1 MTYTKAGNEQPFVSF
16 TPVDDSMSPERML
29 QVSGTDFQ
37 VGLAF
42 LAAAYPKDV
51 DLRNRAGERLYFH
64 ELSDQKESEFEGGS
78 GSLPPSIPVQNGSHL
93 GTIATFPTG
102 DRLSLGVVG
111 SRYTVIQNAQ
121 ILEEA
126 LKVAS
131 NLNSP
136 ITAVGTNPEAT
147 RFAVQFASTVER
159 VITYNEQSE
168 DFVRSLFAYSSHDG
182 SYAYS
187 YAFQITDPEN
197 RVIDR
202 VIVKRKHTSKVA
214 KDKALQ
220 TLLSDIAEASQ
231 EIIDDIRVLA
241 VLRIKSPQLEA
252 GLKLLSKLPPAEI
265 RDEQNEDQ
273 EEEDGVG
280 GISNSEEAE
289 RVRLDR
295 IRMKYVEHQSR
306 YGATAWALYE
316 AWIDVAMA
324 EDQKQQREA
333 FEKND
338 PGLVL
343 QHLAKRS
350 KPQLLEYSRKRRQLL
365 RTLIEKQ

>member
-1 MTYTKAGNEQPFVSF
+1 MTYVKTTADNPFVSF
-16 TPVDDSMSPERML
+16 SPVDASMSPEQVL
-29 QVSGTDFQ
+29 QTSGTDFH
-37 VGLAF
+37 VGLAY
-42 LAAAYPKDV
+42 LAATYPKDV
-51 DLRNRAGERLYFH
+51 DLRNRGGERLYFH
-64 ELSDQKESEFEGGS
+64 KRSDQKEAGIEDESD
-78 GSLPPSIPVQNGSHL
+78 SLPPRIAVQNGSHL

-102 DRLSLGVVG
+102 NRLALGVVG

-131 NLNSP
+131 NLDSP
-136 ITAVGTNPEAT
+136 ITAVGTNPEVT
-147 RFAVQFASTVER
+147 RFAVQFASTVEQI
-159 VITYNEQSE
+159 ITYNGQSE
-168 DFVRSLFAYSSHDG
+168 SFIRSLFALSSHDG

-197 RVIDR
+197 RIIDR
-202 VIVKRKHTSKVA
+202 VIIKRKHTA
-214 KDKALQ
+214 KIARDKAMQ

-231 EIIDDIRVLA
+231 DIIDDIRVLA

-265 RDEQNEDQ
+265 RDDVDDDQ
-273 EEEDGVG
+273 EFDDSNGQS
-280 GISNSEEAE
+280 SNSEEAE
-289 RVRLDR
+289 SARLKR
-295 IRMKYVEHQSR
+295 IQMKYVEHQSR

-324 EDQKQQREA
+324 DDQKHQREA
-333 FEKND
+333 FEIND

-343 QHLAKRS
+343 QHLTKRS

-365 RTLIEKQ
+365 RTLIERQ

>member
-1 MTYTKAGNEQPFVSF
+1 MTYTKTGYEQPFVSF
-16 TPVDDSMSPERML
+16 IHVEDTMNPERML
-29 QVSGTDFQ
+29 QITGTDFQ

-64 ELSDQKESEFEGGS
+64 EVSGQKESEFEGGS
-78 GSLPPSIPVQNGSHL
+78 GSLPSSIPVQNGSHL

-265 RDEQNEDQ
+265 RDDVDDDPEFNDSNGQS
-273 EEEDGVG
+273 
-280 GISNSEEAE
+280 SNSEEAE
-289 RVRLDR
+289 SARLER

-316 AWIDVAMA
+316 AWIDVAMV

-343 QHLAKRS
+343 QYLAKRS
-350 KPQLLEYSRKRRQLL
+350 RPQLLEYSRKRRQLL

>member
-1 MTYTKAGNEQPFVSF
+1 MTYVKTNSENPFVSF
-16 TPVDDSMSPERML
+16 TSVDASMSPERML
-29 QVSGTDFQ
+29 QISGTDFQ

-42 LAAAYPKDV
+42 LAAAFPKDV
-51 DLRNRAGERLYFH
+51 DLRNRVGERLYFH
-64 ELSDQKESEFEGGS
+64 KLSDQNEAELVDGS
-78 GSLPPSIPVQNGSHL
+78 GSLPPSIAVQNGSHL
-93 GTIATFPTG
+93 GSIATFPTG
-102 DRLSLGVVG
+102 NRLSLGVVG

-131 NLNSP
+131 DLNSP
-136 ITAVGTNPEAT
+136 IRAVGTNPEAT

-168 DFVRSLFAYSSHDG
+168 DFVRSLFAFSSHDG

-252 GLKLLSKLPPAEI
+252 GLKLLSKLPPTEI
-265 RDEQNEDQ
+265 RDDADDDQ
-273 EEEDGVG
+273 DDDSDGQA
-280 GISNSEEAE
+280 SNTEEAE
-289 RVRLDR
+289 SARLAR

-343 QHLAKRS
+343 QHLTKRS
-350 KPQLLEYSRKRRQLL
+350 KPQVLEYSRKRRQLL

>member
-1 MTYTKAGNEQPFVSF
+1 MTYTKTGYEQPFVSF
-16 TPVDDSMSPERML
+16 THVDDSMSPERML
-29 QVSGTDFQ
+29 QISGTDFQ

-64 ELSDQKESEFEGGS
+64 KLSDQKESEFEGGS
-78 GSLPPSIPVQNGSHL
+78 GSLPPSIAVQNGSHL

-126 LKVAS
+126 LRVAS
-131 NLNSP
+131 SLNSP
-136 ITAVGTNPEAT
+136 ITAMGTNPEAT

-197 RVIDR
+197 RVVDR

-265 RDEQNEDQ
+265 RDEADEDQ
-273 EEEDGVG
+273 EEDDGVG

-324 EDQKQQREA
+324 EDQKQQWEA

-343 QHLAKRS
+343 QQLAKRS
-350 KPQLLEYSRKRRQLL
+350 KPQVLEYSRKRRQLL

>member
-1 MTYTKAGNEQPFVSF
+1 MTYTKTGYEQPFVSF

-29 QVSGTDFQ
+29 QISGTDFQ

-64 ELSDQKESEFEGGS
+64 KLSDRKEARLHRGGD
-78 GSLPPSIPVQNGSHL
+78 SLPSSIAVQNGSHL

-102 DRLSLGVVG
+102 ERLSLGVVG
-111 SRYTVIQNAQ
+111 SRYTVIQNSQ
-121 ILEEA
+121 ILDEA

-131 NLNSP
+131 NLDSP

-265 RDEQNEDQ
+265 RDNADEDQ
-273 EEEDGVG
+273 EDDDGVG
-280 GISNSEEAE
+280 RISNSEEAE
-289 RVRLDR
+289 SARLDR
-295 IRMKYVEHQSR
+295 IRMKYVEHRSR

-333 FEKND
+333 FETND

>member
-1 MTYTKAGNEQPFVSF
+1 MTYVKTTADNPFVSF
-16 TPVDDSMSPERML
+16 STVDASMSPEQML
-29 QVSGTDFQ
+29 QTSGTDFH
-37 VGLAF
+37 VGLAY
-42 LAAAYPKDV
+42 LAATYPRDV
-51 DLRNRAGERLYFH
+51 DLHNRGGERLYFH
-64 ELSDQKESEFEGGS
+64 KLFDQKEAGIEGES
-78 GSLPPSIPVQNGSHL
+78 DSLPPRIAVQNGSHL

-102 DRLSLGVVG
+102 NRLSLGVVG

-126 LKVAS
+126 LKVAA
-131 NLNSP
+131 NLDSP
-136 ITAVGTNPEAT
+136 ITAVGTNLEAT
-147 RFAVQFASTVER
+147 RFAVQFASTVEQI
-159 VITYNEQSE
+159 ITYNGQSE
-168 DFVRSLFAYSSHDG
+168 SFVRSLFALSSHDG

-197 RVIDR
+197 RVIDS
-202 VIVKRKHTSKVA
+202 VIIKRKHTA
-214 KDKALQ
+214 KIARDKALQ

-231 EIIDDIRVLA
+231 DIIDDIRVLA
-241 VLRIKSPQLEA
+241 VLRIKPPQLEA
-252 GLKLLSKLPPAEI
+252 GLKLLSKSQPVEMHDDDGDL
-265 RDEQNEDQ
+265 EDNMD
-273 EEEDGVG
+273 DGTP
-280 GISNSEEAE
+280 SNSEEAE
-289 RVRLDR
+289 SARLDR

-324 EDQKQQREA
+324 DDQKHQREA

-343 QHLAKRS
+343 QHLTKRS

-365 RTLIEKQ
+365 RTLIERQ

>member
-1 MTYTKAGNEQPFVSF
+1 MTYTKTGYEQPFVSF
-16 TPVDDSMSPERML
+16 THVDDSMSPERML
-29 QVSGTDFQ
+29 QISGTDFQ

-64 ELSDQKESEFEGGS
+64 KLSDQKESEFEGGS
-78 GSLPPSIPVQNGSHL
+78 GSLPPSIAVQNGSHL

-202 VIVKRKHTSKVA
+202 VIVKRKHTPKVA

-231 EIIDDIRVLA
+231 EIIDDVRVLA
-241 VLRIKSPQLEA
+241 VLRIRSPQLEA

-265 RDEQNEDQ
+265 RDEADEDQ

-280 GISNSEEAE
+280 GPTHSEEAE

>member
-1 MTYTKAGNEQPFVSF
+1 MTYVKTTSDSPFVSF
-16 TPVDDSMSPERML
+16 TAVDTTMSPERML
-29 QVSGTDFQ
+29 QASGTDFQ

-42 LAAAYPKDV
+42 LSAVYPKDV

-64 ELSDQKESEFEGGS
+64 KLSEQRESNFDGGS
-78 GSLPPSIPVQNGSHL
+78 DSLPPSIAVQNGSHL

-102 DRLSLGVVG
+102 NRLALGVVG

-126 LKVAS
+126 LKVAA
-131 NLNSP
+131 NLDSP

-147 RFAVQFASTVER
+147 RFAVQFASIVER
-159 VITYNEQSE
+159 IVTYNEQSE
-168 DFVRSLFAYSSHDG
+168 SFIRSLFALSSHDG

-197 RVIDR
+197 RVIDC
-202 VIVKRKHTSKVA
+202 VIIKRKHTSKIA
-214 KDKALQ
+214 RDKALQ

-231 EIIDDIRVLA
+231 DIIDDIRVLA
-241 VLRIKSPQLEA
+241 VLRIKPPQLEA
-252 GLKLLSKLPPAEI
+252 GLKLLSKSQPVEV
-265 RDEQNEDQ
+265 RDDADGDVEDNMD
-273 EEEDGVG
+273 DGTT
-280 GISNSEEAE
+280 SNSEEAE
-289 RVRLDR
+289 SARLDR

-306 YGATAWALYE
+306 YGATGWALYE

-324 EDQKQQREA
+324 DDQRHQREA

-343 QHLAKRS
+343 QHLTKRS
-350 KPQLLEYSRKRRQLL
+350 KPLLLEYSRKRRQLL
-365 RTLIEKQ
+365 RTLIERQ

>member
-1 MTYTKAGNEQPFVSF
+1 MTYVKTTADNPFVSF
-16 TPVDDSMSPERML
+16 STVDASMSPEQML
-29 QVSGTDFQ
+29 QTSGTDFH
-37 VGLAF
+37 VGLAY
-42 LAAAYPKDV
+42 LAATYPKDV
-51 DLRNRAGERLYFH
+51 DLRNRGGERLYFH
-64 ELSDQKESEFEGGS
+64 KLSDQKEAGIHGGS
-78 GSLPPSIPVQNGSHL
+78 DSLPSSIPAENGSHL

-111 SRYTVIQNAQ
+111 SRYTVIQNSQ
-121 ILEEA
+121 ILDEA

-131 NLNSP
+131 NLDSP

-202 VIVKRKHTSKVA
+202 GIVKRKHTSKVA

-220 TLLSDIAEASQ
+220 TLLTDIAEASQ

-265 RDEQNEDQ
+265 RDDTDEDQ
-273 EEEDGVG
+273 DGDSDG
-280 GISNSEEAE
+280 QTFNTEEAE
-289 RVRLDR
+289 SVRLER
-295 IRMKYVEHQSR
+295 IRLKYVEHQSR

-324 EDQKQQREA
+324 EDQRQQREA

-343 QHLAKRS
+343 QHLTKRS
-350 KPQLLEYSRKRRQLL
+350 KPQVLDYSRKRRQLL
-365 RTLIEKQ
+365 RTLIERQ

>member
-42 LAAAYPKDV
+42 LAAVYPKDI

-64 ELSDQKESEFEGGS
+64 KLSEQKESEFEGGS
-78 GSLPPSIPVQNGSHL
+78 GSLPPSIAVQNGSEL

-111 SRYTVIQNAQ
+111 SRYTVMQNAQ

-126 LKVAS
+126 LRVAS

-202 VIVKRKHTSKVA
+202 VIVKRKHTPKVA

-252 GLKLLSKLPPAEI
+252 GLRLLSKLPPAEI
-265 RDEQNEDQ
+265 RDEADEDL

-280 GISNSEEAE
+280 GPTHSEEAE

-324 EDQKQQREA
+324 DDQKQQREA

-350 KPQLLEYSRKRRQLL
+350 KPQFLEYSRKRRQLL